1 MSRIMSPE
9 DISQHVQAGTG
20 GLFSHIGHGGRHA
33 GCDNLDVPGNRSIG
47 RRFVR
52 PRLRVLAVSRVGK
65 YLLSAVPAPTI
76 LAPTVSAPTI
86 SRQCGSKARA
96 GEGIGLHPQ
105 LVDAVAAA
113 AVL

>member
-1 MSRIMSPE
+1 MSRIMLPE

-65 YLLSAVPAPTI
+65 YLLSAV
-76 LAPTVSAPTI
+76 SAPTI
-86 SRQCGSKARA
+86 SRQCVSKGQERA
-96 GEGIGLHPQ
+96 GDGIIGLLPH
-105 LVDAVAAA
+105 LGDGVAAA
-113 AVL
+113 AVF